1 MESML
6 RHRTRRGR
14 LPCFLSLAA
23 AFAVAGCTGHGAV
36 KQDVAGTNGYV
47 PGNLAL
53 TYVSAEH
60 RHTPSAVTGKLLDGS
75 SFDLSAWRGKVVVV
89 NFWGSWCAECRDEA
103 QALQQVYLADKSK
116 GVEFVGVDL
125 GEDVPSAQDYQ
136 RHYDITYPSLNDPG
150 NLLALRFR
158 GVPPNATPTTLVL
171 DRSGRIAARQSGSIL
186 YAQLRDLVDRVLAER
201 A

>member
-1 MESML
+1 MEWML
-6 RHRTRRGR
+6 RR
-14 LPCFLSLAA
+14 LSLFLSLATVLS
-23 AFAVAGCTGHGAV
+23 VAGCSGHGAV
-36 KQDVAGTNGYV
+36 KQDVSGTNGYV
-47 PGNLAL
+47 GGNLAL
-53 TYVSAEH
+53 TYVSASH
-60 RHTPSAVTGKLLDGS
+60 RHAPSSVTGKLLDGS

-103 QALQQVYLADKSK
+103 QALQQVYDDDKSK
-116 GVEFVGVDL
+116 GVEFLGVDIRD
-125 GEDVPSAQDYQ
+125 DVPSALDYQ
-136 RHYDITYPSLNDPG
+136 RKYAITYPSMNDPD

-186 YAQLRDLVDRVLAER
+186 YPQLRALVNRVLAEP